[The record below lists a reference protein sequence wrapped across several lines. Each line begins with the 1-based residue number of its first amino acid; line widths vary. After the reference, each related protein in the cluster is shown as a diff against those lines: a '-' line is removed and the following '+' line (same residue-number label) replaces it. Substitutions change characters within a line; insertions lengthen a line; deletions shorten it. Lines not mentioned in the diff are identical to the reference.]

1 MSSWNEFKADA
12 SKLAS
17 KVAVKTGEIADA
29 ATAQLKLQGL
39 KLRLC
44 EQYEKLGR
52 LTYKAAKRS
61 EDDEPIDVGA
71 QIAEIDHIRD
81 EIKTL
86 KEQINN
92 KNNKQG

>member
-52 LTYKAAKRS
+52 ITYKAAKRS
-61 EDDEPIDVGA
+61 EDDDPIDTDA
-71 QIAEIDHIRD
+71 QIAEIDALTQ
-81 EIKTL
+81 EIKAL
-86 KEQINN
+86 KKQIEDR
-92 KNNKQG
+92 K

>member
-52 LTYKAAKRS
+52 LTYKAAKGL
-61 EDDEPIDVGA
+61 EDDEPVDVDA
-71 QIAEIDHIRD
+71 QIAEIDALIN
-81 EIKTL
+81 EIKEL
-86 KEQINN
+86 KQQIEDKKANQ
-92 KNNKQG
+92 K

>member
-29 ATAQLKLQGL
+29 ATVQLKLQGL

-52 LTYKAAKRS
+52 LTYKAAKIS
-61 EDDEPIDVGA
+61 EEDEPVDVDA
-71 QIAEIDHIRD
+71 QIAEIDRIKSD
-81 EIKTL
+81 IKTL
-86 KEQINN
+86 QEQINN
-92 KNNKQG
+92 KKQG

>member
-29 ATAQLKLQGL
+29 ATVQLKLQGL

-52 LTYKAAKRS
+52 LTYKAAKGS
-61 EDDEPIDVGA
+61 EDDEPVDVDA
-71 QIAEIDHIRD
+71 QIAEIDRIKSD
-81 EIKTL
+81 IKTL
-86 KEQINN
+86 QEQINN
-92 KNNKQG
+92 KKQG

>member
-29 ATAQLKLQGL
+29 ATIQLKLQGL

-52 LTYKAAKRS
+52 LTYKAAKIS
-61 EDDEPIDVGA
+61 EEDEPVDVDA
-71 QIAEIDHIRD
+71 QIAEIDRIKSD
-81 EIKTL
+81 IKTL
-86 KEQINN
+86 QEQINN
-92 KNNKQG
+92 KKQG